1 MAVSPVNITRISENF
16 QTSLVLDSVRRS
28 QRALF
33 LSQTRIA
40 TGRQFVAPSE
50 DPIAAARSLDL
61 SQALQRQQQF
71 RDNAQY
77 GENILSAADGALS
90 EIADLLIQASSAA
103 SRNVSNLTSAAE
115 RQAESEAVAAIRR
128 QLQVVG
134 NRQFDG
140 RYIFAGR
147 NTLSQPFVDGPAG
160 IAFVGDTGELQT
172 RLSEDLVSPVTMPGS
187 EIFGALSSRITT
199 DVNLTP
205 VLTDST
211 RLEDITGATGSPI
224 QTGILVFNEVGGA
237 GVFKVDLSAAD
248 TIGDVV
254 NAIKDPRKNKIN
266 GSSAKA
272 LGRRGS
278 RNGKHFTYS
287 DPVPNDAAG
296 AAGARVTA
304 TLTDTGI
311 KIQPAG
317 FAVSVTDASAGATAS
332 GLGIL
337 TQTPTN
343 ATIIGGKLVPRI
355 TRLTPIEALAQ
366 GAGIDI
372 AGGLVI
378 TNGPRSAVIDL
389 SAATTVQDIINAINN
404 AGVFVAAR
412 INDAGTGIDVFNQA
426 SGTSLSIGE
435 NGGTTAA
442 DLGIRTF
449 SAATPL
455 SSLNFGLGVSTVQGQ
470 DDLRIT
476 AGDGS
481 TVDVNLD
488 GAVTVGDAIDLINAA
503 ALAASVNITASFTD
517 TGNGIQIQDGAGGAG
532 DLAVSRLNLSNAAED
547 LGLLQGTF
555 SDGTLVGA
563 DVHPTRTEGIFGALI
578 DLENALRNDDT
589 RGIGLAGQRLDQ
601 LRDDVTRM
609 HGIVG
614 ARAQAMSAN
623 RLQAEDAAQSTE
635 IFLSQVRDLDYTEAV
650 TKLQAATTQFEAGL
664 RTSAAI
670 TRLSLMDFLQ

>member
-1 MAVSPVNITRISENF
+1 MTVSPINITRISENF

-90 EIADLLIQASSAA
+90 EIADLLIQASSVA
-103 SRNVSNLTSAAE
+103 SQNVSNLTSAAE
-115 RQAESEAVAAIRR
+115 RQAEAEVVTAIRH

-160 IAFVGDTGELQT
+160 IAYVGDTGELQT
-172 RLSEDLVSPVTMPGS
+172 RFSEDLVSPVTMPGS
-187 EIFGALSSRITT
+187 KIFGALSARVAT

-211 RLEDITGATGSPI
+211 RLEDITGATGGPI
-224 QTGILVFNEVGGA
+224 QTGTLVFNEVGGA
-237 GVFKVDLSAAD
+237 GVFKVDLGAAD

-254 NAIKDPRKNKIN
+254 NAINE
-266 GSSAKA
+266 
-272 LGRRGS
+272 
-278 RNGKHFTYS
+278 
-287 DPVPNDAAG
+287 AAG

-311 KIQPAG
+311 EIQPAG
-317 FAVSVTDASAGATAS
+317 SAVSVTDASAGATAS

-343 ATIIGGKLVPRI
+343 AAITGGSLVPRV
-355 TRLTPIEALAQ
+355 TRLTPIDALAQ

-389 SAATTVQDIINAINN
+389 SAATTVQDIINTINN

-412 INDAGTGIDVFNQA
+412 INDAGTGIDVFNQT
-426 SGTSLSIGE
+426 SGASLSIGE
-435 NGGTTAA
+435 NGGTTAT

-449 SAATPL
+449 GTATPL
-455 SSLNFGLGVSTVQGQ
+455 SSLNFGLGVNTVSGQ

-503 ALAASVNITASFTD
+503 ALAASVNVTASFTD
-517 TGNGIQIQDGAGGAG
+517 TGNGIQIQDGTSGAG
-532 DLAVSRLNLSNAAED
+532 DLTVSRLNLSNATED

-563 DVHPTRTEGIFGALI
+563 DVNPTRTEGILSALI
-578 DLENALRNDDT
+578 DLEKALRNDDT

-601 LRDDVTRM
+601 LRNDLTQM

-635 IFLSQVRDLDYTEAV
+635 VFLSQVRDLDYTEAV
-650 TKLQAATTQFEAGL
+650 TQLQAATTQFEAGL

>member
-40 TGRQFVAPSE
+40 AGRQFVAPSE

-61 SQALQRQQQF
+61 SQALQRQRQF

-103 SRNVSNLTSAAE
+103 SRNVGNLTSAAE
-115 RQAESEAVAAIRR
+115 RQAESEAVTAIRR
-128 QLQVVG
+128 QLQAVG

-187 EIFGALSSRITT
+187 EIFGALSNRITT
-199 DVNLTP
+199 TVNLTP

-211 RLEDITGATGSPI
+211 RLEDIMGANGSPI

-237 GVFKVDLSAAD
+237 GVFKIDLSAAD

-254 NAIKDPRKNKIN
+254 NAIKGPRKINKIY
-266 GSSAKA
+266 GSSTKA
-272 LGRRGS
+272 PERQGS
-278 RNGKHFTYS
+278 RHGKVLTYS
-287 DPVPNDAAG
+287 GPVPSDAAG
-296 AAGARVTA
+296 AAGDRVTA

-317 FAVSVTDASAGATAS
+317 FAVSVSDASAGATAS

-372 AGGLVI
+372 TGGLVI

-389 SAATTVQDIINAINN
+389 SAATTVQDIINTINN
-404 AGVFVAAR
+404 AGVFVEAR
-412 INDAGTGIDVFNQA
+412 INDAGTGIDIFNQA
-426 SGTSLSIGE
+426 SGASLSIGE

-449 SAATPL
+449 GTTTPL
-455 SSLNFGLGVSTVQGQ
+455 SSLNFGLGVTTVQGQ

-481 TVDVNLD
+481 TVDVNFD

-503 ALAASVNITASFTD
+503 AQAAGVNVTASFTD
-517 TGNGIQIQDGAGGAG
+517 TGNGIQIHDGAGGAG

-555 SDGTLVGA
+555 SDGTLVGS
-563 DVHPTRTEGIFGALI
+563 DVNPTRTEGLFGALI

-589 RGIGLAGQRLDQ
+589 RGIGLAGRRLDQ
-601 LRDDVTRM
+601 LRDDLTRM
-609 HGIVG
+609 HGVVG

-635 IFLSQVRDLDYTEAV
+635 VFLSQVRDLDYTEAV

-670 TRLSLMDFLQ
+670 TRLSLMDFL

>member
-1 MAVSPVNITRISENF
+1 
-16 QTSLVLDSVRRS
+16 
-28 QRALF
+28 
-33 LSQTRIA
+33 
-40 TGRQFVAPSE
+40 
-50 DPIAAARSLDL
+50 
-61 SQALQRQQQF
+61 
-71 RDNAQY
+71 
-77 GENILSAADGALS
+77 
-90 EIADLLIQASSAA
+90 
-103 SRNVSNLTSAAE
+103 
-115 RQAESEAVAAIRR
+115 
-128 QLQVVG
+128 
-134 NRQFDG
+134 
-140 RYIFAGR
+140 
-147 NTLSQPFVDGPAG
+147 
-160 IAFVGDTGELQT
+160 
-172 RLSEDLVSPVTMPGS
+172 
-187 EIFGALSSRITT
+187 
-199 DVNLTP
+199 
-205 VLTDST
+205 
-211 RLEDITGATGSPI
+211 
-224 QTGILVFNEVGGA
+224 GA
-237 GVFKVDLSAAD
+237 GVFKVDLSTAD

-254 NAIKDPRKNKIN
+254 NATNE
-266 GSSAKA
+266 
-272 LGRRGS
+272 
-278 RNGKHFTYS
+278 
-287 DPVPNDAAG
+287 AAA

-311 KIQPAG
+311 EIQPAG

-343 ATIIGGKLVPRI
+343 ATIAGGSLTPRV
-355 TRLTPIEALAQ
+355 TRLTPIDALAQ
-366 GAGIDI
+366 GAGIDL

-389 SAATTVQDIINAINN
+389 SSATTVQDIINTINN

-412 INDAGTGIDVFNQA
+412 INDAGTGIDVFNQTSGA
-426 SGTSLSIGE
+426 SLRIGE
-435 NGGTTAA
+435 NGGTTAT

-449 SAATPL
+449 DTATPL
-455 SSLNFGLGVSTVQGQ
+455 SSLNFGLGVNTVSGQ

-517 TGNGIQIQDGAGGAG
+517 TGNGIQIQDGASGAG

-547 LGLLQGTF
+547 LGLLQGAF

-563 DVHPTRTEGIFGALI
+563 DVNPTRTEGILGALI
-578 DLENALRNDDT
+578 DLEIALRKDDT

-623 RLQAEDAAQSTE
+623 RLQTEDAAQSTE
-635 IFLSQVRDLDYTEAV
+635 VFLSQVRDLDYTEAV
-650 TKLQAATTQFEAGL
+650 TQLQAATTQFEAGL

>member
-1 MAVSPVNITRISENF
+1 MTVSPVNITRISENF
-16 QTSLVLDSVRRS
+16 KTSLVLDSVRRS

-90 EIADLLIQASSAA
+90 EIADLLIQASSVA
-103 SRNVSNLTSAAE
+103 SQNVSNLTSAAE
-115 RQAESEAVAAIRR
+115 RQAEAEVITAIRH

-140 RYIFAGR
+140 RYIFAGLK
-147 NTLSQPFVDGPAG
+147 TLSQPFIDGPTG
-160 IAFVGDTGELQT
+160 IAYVGDTGELQT
-172 RLSEDLVSPVTMPGS
+172 RFSEDLVSPVSMPGS
-187 EIFGALSSRITT
+187 EIFGALSERITT
-199 DVNLTP
+199 NVNLTP

-211 RLEDITGATGSPI
+211 RLEDITGTTGGPI
-224 QTGILVFNEVGGA
+224 QTGTLVFNEVGGA

-254 NAIKDPRKNKIN
+254 NEIN
-266 GSSAKA
+266 A
-272 LGRRGS
+272 
-278 RNGKHFTYS
+278 
-287 DPVPNDAAG
+287 AAG

-311 KIQPAG
+311 EIQPAG

-337 TQTPTN
+337 TQTPTS
-343 ATIIGGKLVPRI
+343 ATITGGSLAPRV
-355 TRLTPIEALAQ
+355 TRLTPIDALAQ

-389 SAATTVQDIINAINN
+389 SAATTVQDIINTINN

-412 INDAGTGIDVFNQA
+412 INDAGTGIDVFNQD
-426 SGTSLSIGE
+426 SGASLSIGE
-435 NGGTTAA
+435 NGGTTAT

-449 SAATPL
+449 DTATPL
-455 SSLNFGLGVSTVQGQ
+455 SSLNFGLGVNTVSGR

-503 ALAASVNITASFTD
+503 ALTASVNITASFTA
-517 TGNGIQIQDGAGGAG
+517 TGNGIQIQDGTSGAG

-547 LGLLQGTF
+547 LGLLQGIF

-563 DVHPTRTEGIFGALI
+563 DVNPTRTEGILGALI
-578 DLENALRNDDT
+578 DLEKALRNDDT
-589 RGIGLAGQRLDQ
+589 RGIGLAGQRLDV
-601 LRDDVTRM
+601 LRNDATRM
-609 HGIVG
+609 HGMIG

-635 IFLSQVRDLDYTEAV
+635 VFLSQVRDLDYTEAV
-650 TKLQAATTQFEAGL
+650 TQLQAATTQFEAGL